1 MGFCREFTILVT
13 KIIPMNIDKILQ
25 IDNILIGKEI
35 VKINFACDLIKCKG
49 ACCTL
54 ESEYGAP
61 LLKEEISEIE
71 NILEIVKSYLP
82 DPHVKEID
90 SFGFY
95 ENKDNDLM
103 IRSFNNRACVFV
115 FYENGI
121 AKCGIEKA
129 FIDGKTDFRK
139 PISCYLFPIRVSDF
153 GGEVLR
159 YEKFEE
165 CAPALEKGNEENI
178 NLIDFLKE
186 PLIRKYGNNWY
197 LKLKEITEAQNVN
210 T

>member
-1 MGFCREFTILVT
+1 LGFCREFTILVT

>member
-1 MGFCREFTILVT
+1 LGFCREFTILVT

-82 DPHVKEID
+82 DPHIKEID

>member
-82 DPHVKEID
+82 DPHIKEID